1 MQSQTHK
8 LELTLHT
15 SELHARITA
24 SQLLYLH
31 RMEEENIAWGLRI
44 EREERERRKVNRMMR
59 IAAGGADAAST
70 EPGRKADDEEKELTL
85 AEKQK
90 LIVDAIRYGI
100 AKYEKEETPF
110 LFFSFSFSVIC
121 C

>member
-31 RMEEENIAWGLRI
+31 RMEEENLAWGLRI

-70 EPGRKADDEEKELTL
+70 EPGGKAGDDEEKELTL

-90 LIVDAIRYGI
+90 LLVDAIRYGI
-100 AKYEKEETPF
+100 AKYEKTEETPF
-110 LFFSFSFSVIC
+110 PFLSFII
-121 C
+121 